1 MRQRSLET
9 ILVLLIALG
18 GIYWLTGNYWFLLT
32 AGILGIIG
40 LLFPSLTNQIHWLW
54 MKVGEA
60 MGFVTGKIVLTIIF
74 YIFLVPLSFLARL
87 RKRKPIKLKPDNN
100 SFYTERNFTY
110 TKESMENL
118 W

>member
-1 MRQRSLET
+1 M
-9 ILVLLIALG
+9 LVLALG
-18 GIYWLTGNYWFLLT
+18 VIYWFTDNYRFLVT
-32 AGILGIIG
+32 AGILVIIG
-40 LLFPSLTNQIHWLW
+40 LLFSSLTNKIHWLW
-54 MKVGEA
+54 MKIGEG

-87 RKRKPIKLKPDNN
+87 RKRKPIKLNPDSN

-110 TKESMENL
+110 TGESMKNL